1 MSETLSKVISININ
15 INSYNTNKSY
25 SCSTSSNTNGKSNIN
40 SDSNIK
46 STINN
51 DRNNNNITL
60 PLTFNELKIFLLF
73 QTVLLKSRLFSASV
87 QFYTNALRL
96 KYQIL
101 VKKNGCRTDRT
112 PLPLSRERCN
122 STNFVAI
129 TTLRDYLSVKKELKS
144 FYSF

>member
-1 MSETLSKVISININ
+1 MSETLSKVISIN

-46 STINN
+46 STTNN

-87 QFYTNALRL
+87 QFYTNALTH
-96 KYQIL
+96 KHQIL
-101 VKKNGCRTDRT
+101 VKKMDVGGIEPASLFLGKGATQQT
-112 PLPLSRERCN
+112 LLP
-122 STNFVAI
+122 
-129 TTLRDYLSVKKELKS
+129 
-144 FYSF
+144 